1 MEQKQFEDFYDALAE
16 QAKQEGKAEVNKL
29 LADAKADSLE
39 FVQQQGELM
48 SKYLIQLALGQI
60 TRDEFKSYVTDMK
73 TLSMMEMQR
82 QGVAGQASI
91 QRFIGG
97 LTQAVMIGL
106 FRFL

>member
-1 MEQKQFEDFYDALAE
+1 MEQKQFEDFYDALAD
-16 QAKQEGKAEVNKL
+16 QAKEQGKAEVAKL

-60 TRDEFKSYVTDMK
+60 TREEFKSYISDMK

-91 QRFIGG
+91 QKFIGG
-97 LTQAVMIGL
+97 MTQAVMVGL

>member
-16 QAKQEGKAEVNKL
+16 QAKEQGKQEVNQL

-60 TRDEFKSYVTDMK
+60 TREEFKSYITDMK

-97 LTQAVMIGL
+97 LTQAVMVGL

>member
-1 MEQKQFEDFYDALAE
+1 
-16 QAKQEGKAEVNKL
+16 